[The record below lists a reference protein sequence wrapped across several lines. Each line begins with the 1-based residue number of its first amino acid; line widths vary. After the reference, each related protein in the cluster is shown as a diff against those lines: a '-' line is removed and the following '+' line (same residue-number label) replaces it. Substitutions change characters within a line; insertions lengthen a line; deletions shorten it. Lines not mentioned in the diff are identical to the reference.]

1 MELAKTQVNYEPYSC
16 LAQVLLAAN
25 LYINH
30 VTTIE
35 KPAWNLNPYES
46 TVGPWILCRSLRVVT
61 CFANPCFAPI
71 NFVDDAKEELRAI
84 SLFKSRRSLL
94 NGNGKTQGRRQVL
107 GTAIVRREKISFHY
121 LHQKHP

>member
-1 MELAKTQVNYEPYSC
+1 MNQQSAPGYC
-16 LAQVLLAAN
+16 
-25 LYINH
+25 
-30 VTTIE
+30 
-35 KPAWNLNPYES
+35 
-46 TVGPWILCRSLRVVT
+46 VGPYVLWHVFT
-61 CFANPCFAPI
+61 NPCFAPI